1 MLNRFGPALTCT
13 AWLMA
18 GAALAQP
25 AAPPAAATAVAPL
38 TVQAAAPPKTVE
50 KQAKSFVQTHAAP
63 TERLGQ
69 FARWNDPVCVQVLGL
84 IPEQAAQV
92 KGRTEEV
99 AKAVGLKVLAA
110 GCTANIEIAFADQ
123 PQKLIDGIAKGR
135 DSILGYHNA
144 SETQTLKTI
153 TRPVQAWYKTATRG
167 GGFNTAGMVFAQF
180 SNAAGQSMTSG
191 SYPGMTVEHE
201 TADTPSSTTPAGC
214 GDSHFSSC
222 LSSIFKNVLVV
233 VDNTKVKGQP
243 LGPVS
248 DYVAMMALSQSR
260 SLDGCAALASVI
272 DLYAPAG
279 CPGREAPDGLTPADA
294 AYLTA
299 LYSVDLEAKKAAQQS
314 DITDRMSRILVKAN
328 QGGR

>member
-18 GAALAQP
+18 SAALAQT
-25 AAPPAAATAVAPL
+25 AASTATAVAPL

-50 KQAKSFVQTHAAP
+50 KQARSFVQTHAAP

-92 KGRTEEV
+92 KARTEEV
-99 AKAVGLKVLAA
+99 AKAVGLKVQAS

-123 PQKLIDGIAKGR
+123 PQPLIDGLVKRR
-135 DSILGYHNA
+135 DSILGYHNP
-144 SETQTLKTI
+144 SETQALKTI

-180 SNAAGQSMTSG
+180 SNASGQSMTSG

-201 TADTPSSTTPAGC
+201 TADTPQSTTPTGC

-222 LSSIFKNVLVV
+222 LSSIFQNVLVV

-248 DYVAMMALSQSR
+248 DYVAMLALSQSR
-260 SLDGCAALASVI
+260 SLDGCAALPSVI
-272 DLYAPAG
+272 DLFAPSA
-279 CPGREAPDGLTPADA
+279 CPGRDAPDGLAPADA

-314 DITDRMSRILVKAN
+314 DITDRMARILIKAS